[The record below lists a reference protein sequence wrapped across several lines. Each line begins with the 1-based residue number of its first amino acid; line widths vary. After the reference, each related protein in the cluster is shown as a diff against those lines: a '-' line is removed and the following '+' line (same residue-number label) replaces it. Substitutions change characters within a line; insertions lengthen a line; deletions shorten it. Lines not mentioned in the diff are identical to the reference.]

1 VTPEARRAA
10 LVVVAAEH
18 EPSVLEARRRWAGP
32 DRRIPPHITILFPFV
47 PAAELDDESL
57 AAVARVCAAARPFE
71 YVLASA
77 ESFPDAVWLA
87 PDPAAPFV
95 DLIART
101 REAFPTFPPYGDPA
115 AAVPVP
121 HCTVRV
127 VGEQESL
134 DRALQEC
141 RVWFRPHLPI
151 RCRAEAVTLLEELDD
166 GRWTTN
172 RTFPLGE
179 TG

>member
-1 VTPEARRAA
+1 V
-10 LVVVAAEH
+10 
-18 EPSVLEARRRWAGP
+18 
-32 DRRIPPHITILFPFV
+32 
-47 PAAELDDESL
+47 LDDESL
-57 AAVARVCAAARPFE
+57 AAVARLRAPARRFD

-77 ESFPDAVWLA
+77 ESFADAVWLA

-95 DLIART
+95 DLIARV

-115 AAVPVP
+115 SVPVP

-127 VGEQESL
+127 VDEPESL
-134 DRALQEC
+134 DRALREC

-166 GRWTTN
+166 GTWTTN
-172 RTFPLGE
+172 RSFPLGE

>member
-1 VTPEARRAA
+1 VTPEPRRTA

-32 DRRIPPHITILFPFV
+32 DRLIPPHITILFPFV
-47 PAAELDDESL
+47 PAAALDDESL
-57 AAVARVCAAARPFE
+57 AAVAGLCARARPFD

-77 ESFPDAVWLA
+77 ESFADAVWLA

-95 DLIART
+95 DLIARV

-115 AAVPVP
+115 SVPVP

-127 VGEQESL
+127 VDEPESL
-134 DRALQEC
+134 DRALREC

-151 RCRAEAVTLLEELDD
+151 RCRAEAVTLLEEIDD
-166 GRWTTN
+166 GTWTTN
-172 RTFPLGE
+172 RSFPLGA